1 MQIDKSTENSLSIML
16 WIVLILTVGCIGSLF
31 FASW

>member
-1 MQIDKSTENSLSIML
+1 MKFDKSTENGLSIML

-31 FASW
+31 LGA